1 VFVLSRARRVHRPGE
16 VEIMPTGII
25 VGDRRPS
32 VPSLSVATI
41 SPGEWAGRKI
51 RMDVSAPFAFH
62 KASKPAKGL

>member
-1 VFVLSRARRVHRPGE
+1 